1 MGLKMKQLLTFNP
14 TIRIRMLLHFF
25 SVLTSTMVMPY
36 TVVYFSAKIGLSLTT
51 SMIFIIGIISII
63 GYLIG
68 GRITDRYGR
77 KIVIIISEIIT
88 GIGFIIVSYFDSL
101 NNFYAIPILL
111 SFCLIYFFE
120 SAANPAYSAL
130 IIDVSDETNRKI
142 IYTYFMWIS
151 SVAFALGSLLGGFF
165 FEDYSVRL
173 FLIVGVSSFISSICS
188 LVLIKENYFP
198 EKETPIE
205 DSINLNK
212 SKVNLFSMFASR
224 LFLFLCIGQ
233 LLLNILKEQF
243 PNYLSIRIVSKYPI
257 DPINITGYEMIGY
270 LNLENTII
278 ITIVAGFIMSITKK
292 MSEKTSL
299 ILGLLLFSLG
309 YILLSYFIH
318 PLFLIIGMLFVA
330 IGGLICFP
338 TLQSITANSIPQ
350 QTRGTHLS
358 ILGLIGALGGM
369 LSSLFIWGMKY
380 IPEIGITI
388 IFIFLGILIIYNYIK
403 VYKHANNKT
412 NDNENKINLTK
423 IKTVEE
429 AKKEIIELQMK

>member
-1 MGLKMKQLLTFNP
+1 MGLRMKQLLTFNT

-25 SVLTSTMVMPY
+25 SILTSTMVMPY

-51 SMIFIIGIISII
+51 AMIFIIGIISII

-88 GIGFIIVSYFDSL
+88 GIGFIIISFFDSL
-101 NNFYAIPILL
+101 NSFYAIPILIAF
-111 SFCLIYFFE
+111 SIIYFFE

-130 IIDVSDETNRKI
+130 IIDVSNENNRKT

-165 FEDYSVRL
+165 FEEYSVWL
-173 FLIVGVSSFISSICS
+173 FFIVGVTSFISSIFTF
-188 LVLIKENYFP
+188 VLIKENYSMQ
-198 EKETPIE
+198 KQTPI
-205 DSINLNK
+205 DASIHI
-212 SKVNLFSMFASR
+212 SKPKLKLFGVFASK

-233 LLLNILKEQF
+233 LLVNILNEQF

-257 DPINITGYEMIGY
+257 DPINISGFQMIGY
-270 LNLENTII
+270 LNLEKTII
-278 ITIVAGFIMSITKK
+278 ITLLAGFILSISKK

-299 ILGLLLFSLG
+299 LLGLVLLSLG

-318 PLFLIIGMLFVA
+318 PLSLMIGMLSIA
-330 IGGLICFP
+330 IGGLIYFP
-338 TLQSITANSIPQ
+338 TLQSITANSIPE

-369 LSSLFIWGMKY
+369 MSSLFIWGSKY
-380 IPEIGITI
+380 VPEIGITI
-388 IFIFLGILIIYNYIK
+388 IFIVLGILIIYTYSKVYII
-403 VYKHANNKT
+403 YKHANIKT
-412 NDNENKINLTK
+412 NNID
-423 IKTVEE
+423 
-429 AKKEIIELQMK
+429 KEII